1 MPAAP
6 VIRICIAFVPLR
18 LKFTRSEAA
27 PYEFEVIARDGSLQ
41 TIEGVRVFRG
51 GDEALG
57 VERRRPDIAPFRF
70 PRRRSPKRAASLTEL
85 ITFQP
90 PISPR
95 PPSGIRAVIA
105 PS

>member
-18 LKFTRSEAA
+18 LRFTRSEAA

-57 VERRRPDIAPFRF
+57 VERR
-70 PRRRSPKRAASLTEL
+70 
-85 ITFQP
+85 QP
-90 PISPR
+90 AR
-95 PPSGIRAVIA
+95 HRAVPLPAA
-105 PS
+105 PLAQEGGELD